1 MSPIILDLRGELFMA
16 EDGNHPFNEAGRR
29 LKAAMI
35 SYQLGLAGVDSTLK
49 KLPKIVDDSWAEMAE
64 KLLRGMAVELET
76 SRKARQG
83 RIQ

>member
-1 MSPIILDLRGELFMA
+1 
-16 EDGNHPFNEAGRR
+16 
-29 LKAAMI
+29 MI

-49 KLPKIVDDSWAEMAE
+49 KLPKIVDASWAEMAE
-64 KLLRGMAVELET
+64 KLLHGMAVELET

>member
-1 MSPIILDLRGELFMA
+1 MTPIYSTLRGELFMA

-64 KLLRGMAVELET
+64 KLLHGMAVELET